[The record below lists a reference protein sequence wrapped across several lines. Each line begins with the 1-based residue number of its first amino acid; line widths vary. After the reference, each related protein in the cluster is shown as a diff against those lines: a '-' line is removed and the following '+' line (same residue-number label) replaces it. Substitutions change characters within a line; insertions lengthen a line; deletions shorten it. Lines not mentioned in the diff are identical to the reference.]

1 MNDPRQELEQLRRLA
16 ELEAKANGGPDFSN
30 VQGSV
35 GPTVKAQP
43 RKKPAYAM
51 PGLGSVA
58 EAQGGALD
66 ALQHH
71 LLNIPIG
78 IAQAGANSGDWLG
91 DKIGIA
97 DSGNS
102 FADRM
107 NRWVAEREANYQK
120 RVTGTPASNMAG
132 NVGAA
137 VGEVLPWMTGIG
149 ELRAAGL
156 LPKISGRGIKATA
169 KKGTLL
175 AAEGAAMGAVT
186 PVTEGDYGSEKAQQ
200 MEIGAV
206 AAPLLAGTTGL
217 ISRGGRY
224 LTPSGRDAI
233 AAERLAK

>member
-1 MNDPRQELEQLRRLA
+1 MTDPREELQALRRLA
-16 ELEAKANGGPDFSN
+16 QLEAKASGGPDFSN
-30 VQGSV
+30 VRGGI
-35 GPTVKAQP
+35 GPTVSANKD
-43 RKKPAYAM
+43 KPAIYNRTGDPVLSM
-51 PGLGSVA
+51 I
-58 EAQGGALD
+58 GGELD

-91 DKIGIA
+91 DKMGIA

-120 RVTGTPASNMAG
+120 RTGQNPISNAG
-132 NVGAA
+132 SYIGAA
-137 VGEVLPWMTGIG
+137 VGEVLPWMTGTG
-149 ELRAAGL
+149 ELRDAGL
-156 LPKISGRGIKATA
+156 LPKITATGVKGLA
-169 KKGTLL
+169 QKGTLL

-200 MEIGAV
+200 IGINAV
-206 AAPLLAGTTGL
+206 AAPLLAGTIGL